1 MKNQNRQNSKIV
13 ELPNNFLAEQATL
26 NILLTNP
33 NLIRNVSSLINIE
46 SFYFEPHRLI
56 YLTILELTEEL
67 SIENINLT
75 NIITS
80 LQDKERLKNIGGIE
94 RIISTISNFE
104 NFSDLESYIQLIN
117 EKYLRRL
124 IIEFGKQV
132 IVLGYTT
139 SLNLDSILEEI
150 EKTLFLLNQQNNG
163 QKLYSIAEIVN
174 DVFLEMK
181 TKIKENKEIGL
192 LTSFKDLD
200 SILQGIQ
207 KSDLLIIAG
216 RPSMGKTAFS
226 LTIGRNIVKRYDIP
240 LIIFSL
246 EMSRQQIIYRFLAS
260 ISKINSN
267 RLKSGKMTLTE
278 WKKVSES
285 MKLISNLPIFID
297 DNPNLSLTEIRNRLR
312 KILTK
317 NKRGGLIIIDYLQLM
332 KSNLKIENRVQEIS
346 YITRDLKIIAKE
358 FEIPIILLSQLS
370 RNVETRINKRPML
383 SDLRESGSI
392 EQDADIV
399 IMIYRED
406 YYNENQSNTPVTEF
420 IVAKH
425 RNGPVGTARLTFD
438 SKTTDFENL

>member
-80 LQDKERLKNIGGIE
+80 LQDKGRLKNIGGIE

-317 NKRGGLIIIDYLQLM
+317 NKKGGLIIIDYLQLM

>member
-1 MKNQNRQNSKIV
+1 MKNQNIENTKIV
-13 ELPNNFLAEQATL
+13 ELPNNFLAEQAIL

-33 NLIRNVSSLINIE
+33 NLVKNVNSLINIE

-67 SIENINLT
+67 PFENINLT

-80 LQDKERLKNIGGIE
+80 LQDKGRLKKIGGIE

-104 NFSDLESYIQLIN
+104 NFSDLDSYIQLIN

-139 SLNLDSILEEI
+139 SLNLDNILEEM
-150 EKTLFLLNQQNNG
+150 EKTLFVLNQQNSG
-163 QKLYSIAEIVN
+163 QKIYSVAEIVN
-174 DVFLEMK
+174 DVFIEMK

-200 SILQGIQ
+200 SILQGVQ
-207 KSDLLIIAG
+207 KSDLIIVAG

-226 LTIGRNIVKRYDIP
+226 LTMGKNIVKRYDIP

-278 WKKVSES
+278 WKKVSEA
-285 MKLISNLPIFID
+285 MKIISDLPIFID
-297 DNPNLSLTEIRNRLR
+297 DNPNLNLTDIRSRLR

-317 NKRGGLIIIDYLQLM
+317 KSNEGIVIIDYLQLM
-332 KSNLKIENRVQEIS
+332 KSNLKMDNRVQEIS

-358 FEIPIILLSQLS
+358 FKIPIILLSQLS

-406 YYNENQSNTPVTEF
+406 YYHENQSNTPITEF
-420 IVAKH
+420 IIAKH

>member
-1 MKNQNRQNSKIV
+1 MKNQNRQNSKTV

-33 NLIRNVSSLINIE
+33 NLIRNVSSVINIE

-67 SIENINLT
+67 PIENINLT

-80 LQDKERLKNIGGIE
+80 LQDKGRLKNIGGIE
-94 RIISTISNFE
+94 RIISTISTFE

-226 LTIGRNIVKRYDIP
+226 LTIGRNIVKKYDIP

-297 DNPNLSLTEIRNRLR
+297 DNPNLSLTEIRSRLR

-317 NKRGGLIIIDYLQLM
+317 NKKGGLIIIDYLQLM

>member
-1 MKNQNRQNSKIV
+1 MKNKKSDHLKKTD
-13 ELPNNFLAEQATL
+13 LPNNFLAEQSAL

-33 NLIRNVSSLINIE
+33 SLIKNVIGLLQVE
-46 SFYFEPHRLI
+46 SFYFEPHKLI
-56 YLTILELTEEL
+56 YKTICELSEEL
-67 SIENINLT
+67 QIEHLNLT
-75 NIITS
+75 VIITA
-80 LQDKERLKNIGGIE
+80 LQDKGRLKKIGGIE

-104 NFSDLESYIQLIN
+104 NFSDLENYVQLIN

-139 SLNLDSILEEI
+139 SLTIENILEEI
-150 EKTLFLLNQQNNG
+150 EKTLLNLNQQSRG
-163 QKLYSIAEIVN
+163 QKFYSIAEIIN

-181 TKIKENKEIGL
+181 NKIKENKESGL
-192 LTSFKDLD
+192 LTTFNDLD

-207 KSDLLIIAG
+207 KSDLIIVAG

-226 LTIGRNIVKRYDIP
+226 LNIGGNIVTKYRIP

-260 ISKINSN
+260 HSEINSN
-267 RLKSGKMTLTE
+267 RLKSGKMTLIE
-278 WKKVSES
+278 WKKVSQS
-285 MKLISNLPIFID
+285 MKTFSELPIFID
-297 DNPNLSLTEIRNRLR
+297 DNPNLTLNSIRSRLR

-317 NKRGGLIIIDYLQLM
+317 KNKDAIVIIDYLQLM
-332 KSNLKIENRVQEIS
+332 KSNLKLENRVQEIS

-358 FEIPIILLSQLS
+358 FDIPIILLSQLS
-370 RNVETRINKRPML
+370 RNVEARINKRPML

-392 EQDADIV
+392 EQDADVV

-406 YYNENQSNTPVTEF
+406 YYNENQINVPQTEF

-425 RNGPVGTARLTFD
+425 RNGPIGTARLTFD
-438 SKTTDFENL
+438 TKTTTFKNL

>member
-1 MKNQNRQNSKIV
+1 MKNQNRQNSKTV

-33 NLIRNVSSLINIE
+33 NLIRNVSSVINIE

-67 SIENINLT
+67 PIENIYLT

-80 LQDKERLKNIGGIE
+80 LQDKGRLKNIGGIE
-94 RIISTISNFE
+94 RIISTISTFE

-226 LTIGRNIVKRYDIP
+226 LTIGRNIVKKYDIP

-297 DNPNLSLTEIRNRLR
+297 DNPNLSLTEIRSRLR

-317 NKRGGLIIIDYLQLM
+317 NKKGGLIIIDYLQLM

>member
-13 ELPNNFLAEQATL
+13 ELPNNFLAEQAIL

-33 NLIRNVSSLINIE
+33 NLIRNVNSVINIE

-67 SIENINLT
+67 PIENINLT

-80 LQDKERLKNIGGIE
+80 LQDKGRLKNIGGIE

-163 QKLYSIAEIVN
+163 KKLYSIAEIVN

-297 DNPNLSLTEIRNRLR
+297 DNPNLSLTEIRSRLR

-317 NKRGGLIIIDYLQLM
+317 NKKGGLIIIDYLQLM